1 MEGYLAFLDVLG
13 FSALVADGSGHTRID
28 SYFDSLKRVTE
39 PVNIPF
45 VVFSDS
51 IILTTKGDG
60 EQDLLTLAETCS
72 RLLYDLLEKDISI
85 RGAIAFGDY
94 VRKEINDSIFV
105 AGRALI
111 DAYRFEEAQNWVGVM
126 LAPSALRRVPDLG
139 DRCRLEEFATAPD
152 PKSFEH
158 VDTIWPRVIQRCAA
172 IPFHEAGLSDFR
184 GFAVVPTNEDTGP
197 TANSDGVSRAIQRL
211 LWLESLAPTP
221 AAQYKYKHTLVW
233 LSRIKSFWMMIEG
246 KASTAGR
253 H

>member
-13 FSALVADGSGHTRID
+13 FSALVADGSSRID
-28 SYFDSLKRVTE
+28 SYFESLKRVTE
-39 PVNIPF
+39 PVDIPF

-72 RLLYDLLEKDISI
+72 RLLFDFIEKDICI
-85 RGAIAFGDY
+85 RGAIAFGSY
-94 VRKEINDSIFV
+94 VRREINDSIFI

-111 DAYRFEEAQNWVGVM
+111 DAYRFEDAQNWVGVM
-126 LAPSALRRVPDLG
+126 IAPSALRRVPDLG
-139 DRCRLEEFATAPD
+139 DRCRLEEFATAQD
-152 PKSFEH
+152 PNSFKAI
-158 VDTIWPRVIQRCAA
+158 DTIWPRVIQRCAA
-172 IPFHEAGLSDFR
+172 IPFHEAGPSDFR

-197 TANSDGVSRAIQRL
+197 TANSEGISRAMQRL
-211 LWLESLAPTP
+211 QWLESLAPTP

-233 LSRIKSFWMMIEG
+233 LSRIRSFWMMIER
-246 KASTAGR
+246 KESTAGR